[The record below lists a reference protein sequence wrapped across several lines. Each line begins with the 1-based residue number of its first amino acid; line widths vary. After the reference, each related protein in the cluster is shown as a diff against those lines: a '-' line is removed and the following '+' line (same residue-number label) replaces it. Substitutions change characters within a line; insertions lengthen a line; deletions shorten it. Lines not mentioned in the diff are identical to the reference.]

1 MNATPIVPIVNYTY
15 AEVNKWK
22 LTQSAYPDAWV
33 WMRTRW
39 ECPEKPGW
47 GEDVPHPED
56 WALWRQTQ
64 YHPFRQ
70 KAIWGVN
77 MRCNSTHK
85 VFFSPKGNRM
95 ESYLCNMAIASLVLS
110 WSRPKVKEKRRA
122 SSLMPQKEEDERS
135 KLGPRSDSISL
146 KSCTKQMEKN
156 MNNRQNKTRFD
167 GRRKTSPLTCCKLRM
182 SVFAHWILSICLVLL
197 MVSLIISP

>member
-1 MNATPIVPIVNYTY
+1 MLHTVPLHNYTY
-15 AEVNKWK
+15 AEVNKRL
-22 LTQSAYPDAWV
+22 LTQSACPDAWV

-64 YHPFRQ
+64 YRPFRQ
-70 KAIWGVN
+70 RATWGVN
-77 MRCNSTHK
+77 MWLNSTHK
-85 VFFSPKGNRM
+85 VFFSPKRNRM

-122 SSLMPQKEEDERS
+122 SSLMPQKDEDERS

-146 KSCTKQMEKN
+146 KSCTKQKEKKHEQPAK
-156 MNNRQNKTRFD
+156 QN
-167 GRRKTSPLTCCKLRM
+167 
-182 SVFAHWILSICLVLL
+182 LVWWKIQNIATDLL
-197 MVSLIISP
+197 